1 MIAGLKEVRL
11 WCVLGISQIKYDN
24 KLRAERA
31 ARLAFPD
38 EDADKRY
45 SRVHFKTFYEE
56 DVNGIEA
63 KIEQRRA
70 IIRNHASECNIVL
83 DSECNIISPCTCTK

>member
-1 MIAGLKEVRL
+1 MDEMLEVQF
-11 WCVLGISQIKYDN
+11 WYVKGVPQTMYDN

-45 SRVHFKTFYEE
+45 ARVFFKTFYEE
-56 DVNGIEA
+56 V
-63 KIEQRRA
+63 
-70 IIRNHASECNIVL
+70 
-83 DSECNIISPCTCTK
+83 

>member
-1 MIAGLKEVRL
+1 MDMNEYTEKCIFEVKNQYLEWFNAGYSTCMEDQKEVQL
-11 WCVLGISQIKYDN
+11 WCVMGIPQTLYDN

-45 SRVHFKTFYEE
+45 ARVSFKTFYEG
-56 DVNGIEA
+56 V
-63 KIEQRRA
+63 
-70 IIRNHASECNIVL
+70 
-83 DSECNIISPCTCTK
+83 

>member
-1 MIAGLKEVRL
+1 MIAGLKEVQL
-11 WCVLGISQIKYDN
+11 WYVLGISQIKYDN

-56 DVNGIEA
+56 V
-63 KIEQRRA
+63 
-70 IIRNHASECNIVL
+70 
-83 DSECNIISPCTCTK
+83 

>member
-1 MIAGLKEVRL
+1 VAAVQETGETVMEAVREVQL
-11 WCVLGISQIKYDN
+11 WCVMGVPQTLYGN

-45 SRVHFKTFYEE
+45 SRVSFKTFYEE
-56 DVNGIEA
+56 V
-63 KIEQRRA
+63 
-70 IIRNHASECNIVL
+70 
-83 DSECNIISPCTCTK
+83 

>member
-1 MIAGLKEVRL
+1 MDEMLEVQFWYVKGVPQTL
-11 WCVLGISQIKYDN
+11 YDN

-45 SRVHFKTFYEE
+45 SRVFFKTFYEE
-56 DVNGIEA
+56 V
-63 KIEQRRA
+63 
-70 IIRNHASECNIVL
+70 
-83 DSECNIISPCTCTK
+83 

>member
-1 MIAGLKEVRL
+1 MIAGLREVQL
-11 WCVLGISQIKYDN
+11 WYVLGISQTMYDN

-56 DVNGIEA
+56 DVDGIEA

-70 IIRNHASECNIVL
+70 ILRGHSGECNIVL
-83 DSECNIISPCTCTK
+83 NLENSIISRCTCG

>member
-1 MIAGLKEVRL
+1 MGAVSECRVANAEDMEELMRIARRVGGEMKVWYELKEVQL
-11 WCVLGISQIKYDN
+11 WCVMGIPQTLYDN

-45 SRVHFKTFYEE
+45 ARVSFKTFYEE
-56 DVNGIEA
+56 V
-63 KIEQRRA
+63 
-70 IIRNHASECNIVL
+70 
-83 DSECNIISPCTCTK
+83 

>member
-1 MIAGLKEVRL
+1 MIAGLREVQL
-11 WCVLGISQIKYDN
+11 WYVLGISQIMYDN

-56 DVNGIEA
+56 DVDGIET

-70 IIRNHASECNIVL
+70 ILRNHASECNIVL
-83 DSECNIISPCTCTK
+83 DSECNVISPCTCTK

>member
-1 MIAGLKEVRL
+1 MGAEEWMVGLTAKEVKEIRGFQVGRGNAL
-11 WCVLGISQIKYDN
+11 PFKEVQFWYVKGVPQTLYDN

-45 SRVHFKTFYEE
+45 SRVFFKTFYEE
-56 DVNGIEA
+56 V
-63 KIEQRRA
+63 
-70 IIRNHASECNIVL
+70 
-83 DSECNIISPCTCTK
+83 

>member
-1 MIAGLKEVRL
+1 MGAVSECRVANAEDMEELMRIANRKGKATVKVWYELKEVQL
-11 WCVLGISQIKYDN
+11 WCVMGIPQTLYDN

-45 SRVHFKTFYEE
+45 SRVSFKTFYEG
-56 DVNGIEA
+56 V
-63 KIEQRRA
+63 
-70 IIRNHASECNIVL
+70 
-83 DSECNIISPCTCTK
+83 

>member
-1 MIAGLKEVRL
+1 MKTKTDLVKLAASHLGIPVVDLKLEPDTPPFKEVQFWYVKGVPQTL
-11 WCVLGISQIKYDN
+11 YDN

-45 SRVHFKTFYEE
+45 ARVFFKTFYEE
-56 DVNGIEA
+56 V
-63 KIEQRRA
+63 
-70 IIRNHASECNIVL
+70 
-83 DSECNIISPCTCTK
+83 